1 MPAPIHLS
9 PLQFRALGHG
19 MIDWIADYLEGVE
32 ARSVSPSV
40 RPGDIAAM
48 LPADPPARGEDWGAI
63 LADIDRVV
71 MPGITHWQSPNFF
84 GYFPAN
90 GSYPAILGDLL
101 SAGLGVNG
109 MMWATSPAAT
119 EIETRVMDWLG
130 RMVGLPESFL
140 SEPREGAKVA
150 ESGLRGGGVIQA
162 TASEAT
168 LVALVAARAR
178 IMRASGTR
186 ERLDEKESNLLMYA
200 SNQAHSSV
208 VKAAKI
214 AGIGEKT
221 GTGEHR
227 CVRQIDVDADFAMN
241 PEQLATA
248 IDTARD
254 QGHIPFFVVATVGTT
269 GSTAIDRLDKL
280 GPICR
285 ERNLWLHVD
294 AAMAGAACIC
304 PEHRWMLHGIEHAD
318 SFSFNPHKWMLT
330 NFDCAAMWTRDR
342 ASVIDALAIA
352 PEYLRNPASESG
364 AAIDYRDWQ
373 IPLGRRMRALKLW
386 FVLRHYGVEGL
397 QAYIREHMRIAGLF
411 EEWVRADERFEVAA
425 PRSITLICFRLR
437 PRPGEIAEQTDARN
451 KALLGAINATGRAF
465 LSHTVLPI
473 GGGDSPQRF
482 VLRMAIGG
490 ARTQE
495 RHVRAAWSL
504 ISGLAHNA

>member
-1 MPAPIHLS
+1 
-9 PLQFRALGHG
+9 
-19 MIDWIADYLEGVE
+19 
-32 ARSVSPSV
+32 
-40 RPGDIAAM
+40 
-48 LPADPPARGEDWGAI
+48 
-63 LADIDRVV
+63 
-71 MPGITHWQSPNFF
+71 
-84 GYFPAN
+84 
-90 GSYPAILGDLL
+90 
-101 SAGLGVNG
+101 
-109 MMWATSPAAT
+109 
-119 EIETRVMDWLG
+119 
-130 RMVGLPESFL
+130 
-140 SEPREGAKVA
+140 
-150 ESGLRGGGVIQA
+150 
-162 TASEAT
+162 
-168 LVALVAARAR
+168 
-178 IMRASGTR
+178 MRASGTR